1 LNYDSMKRFIIPA
14 LTLALG
20 AAGFLQTHL
29 QAADAKKSIV
39 MIAGKPSHGP
49 GQHEHNAG
57 VQLLAKCLK
66 ESGLPVEPT
75 VLLNGEWPT
84 PEVLAKADAIL
95 IYSDGG
101 GGHPALQD
109 NRLEQLDKEMKRGA
123 GFVCLHYAVEPTIP
137 KGNKEFIDWLGGAF
151 EVNWS
156 VNPHW
161 DANFKELPKHPI
173 STGVKPFTTNDE
185 WYFHMRFRRNME
197 GVTPI
202 LSDVAPES
210 TMSRKDGTH
219 SGNPDVRAEV
229 AAKKPQHV
237 AWAVEREGGG
247 RGFGFTGGHFHKGW
261 GNDDQRKLVLNAIVW
276 ASKAEVPAEGVSSKV
291 SEDDLKANLD
301 PKPGQGLPEKPKTAA
316 PAPAPAPPKQAA
328 APAASAGAKP
338 LFQKEISKA
347 TGVSEVKVDLTGAK
361 ELYLL
366 VQEGGDGIACDWVDW
381 IEPTLVM
388 EDGSRTKLT
397 DVKMKEATSGW
408 GGVVINRNTGGGDM
422 VIEGYTPKSKSG
434 RLLGIG
440 THSNSTIA
448 FDLPAGVKA
457 LETSVGLDAGG
468 TKQSQSN
475 KALVMVLTSAPAPA
489 LAQAGSSGGGKPHG
503 FAEAKAQMDKFV
515 TPKGLKASLFA
526 AEPMVQNPTNL
537 DIDPKGRVWFA
548 ESVNYRAT
556 MKAWGVLRPEGD
568 RVVIVEDTN
577 GDGEADKETT
587 FYQHKDVTN
596 ALGICVLPNPSGKG
610 THVLLSASPNL
621 WLLTDADGDDKAE
634 KAEIIL
640 KVGGNFD
647 HDHNLHAVVFGP
659 DGKFYFNFGN
669 EGRKLTYPDGTTVV
683 DLMGREITDAGKPY
697 RQGMIFRCDIDLKA
711 AKVSNVETLA
721 HNFRNNYEVCV
732 DAFGAAWQSDN
743 DDDGNKGVRINAILD
758 YGSYGYTDE
767 LTGAGWRTERTNIEE
782 EIPLR
787 HWHLNDPGTIPN
799 LLQTGSGSPTG
810 ILINEG
816 ATLGRQFAGELI
828 HCDAGPRTVRAY
840 PVKKSGAGYTAEM
853 VDILT
858 TDDTWYRPADVCI
871 APDGSLF
878 VADWYDPGVGGH
890 NMGDNIADKI
900 RGRIYRVAPEGLAW
914 KAGAPDFNSVAGC
927 IEALKSPNGSTR
939 YVAWNKLNEMLQ
951 GPAISRTVTKDK
963 DGNETVSMK
972 LETAKGAVSDAE
984 KALQQLYTS
993 GTSRQR
999 ARALHLLIR
1008 IPGKARQYLD
1018 PALKDGD
1025 ADIRATAARELRL
1038 ASILV
1043 SAGAPKNSVAGT
1055 FPYLFQGGE
1064 NAAEVIGALVAG
1076 ESNKQVLREFAIT
1089 LRVVELPQPSSST
1102 QIEKENPANGK
1113 PGKVE
1118 IVDAAAVDKVP
1129 AVWTAL
1135 AKKHDGNDR
1144 WYVEALGIGATGRED
1159 ACLNAW
1165 LASVG
1170 KDGWNG
1176 PAGRDVVWRMRSSA
1190 SAPLLAALLTNAKSD
1205 AGSLPR
1211 YLRAFDFLPESDAK
1225 NAALLEVATGNTKR
1239 IAVAGEALKRLRNT
1253 SYKDKPEVQSAL
1265 DNVLASAKGT
1275 PTYIEMVED
1284 FGIGGKHVELLEAA
1298 LKDIKDPRAQDAV
1311 KLLLKQPEG
1320 RKLLGDTLAG
1330 KDAANLI
1337 ALLGASG
1344 DKGAIKLLSDIL
1356 TDTKREATVRAGAV
1370 KALSL
1375 SAAGATAIVEM
1386 ADAGKFPEDMKANAG
1401 TALSMVQ
1408 YPGISERVA
1417 KAFPTPQV
1425 AGGKTLPAIA
1435 ELVKLKG
1442 DATKGKAV
1450 FMKAESSCT
1459 LCHRAGDAGADFGP
1473 ALSEIGSKLDKDV
1486 LFESIFNPSAG
1497 VSMGFETWSI
1507 TLKNGQSAMGIIRS
1521 ETNDQL
1527 VLALPGGVANTFDKR
1542 QIDKREKLPVSMM
1555 PPGLQALFSQDDL
1568 VNLVE
1573 YLSSLKAKTVKK

>member
-1 LNYDSMKRFIIPA
+1 MKRFIIPA

-20 AAGFLQTHL
+20 AAGFLQSPL

-75 VLLNGEWPT
+75 VLLNGQWPT
-84 PEVLAKADAIL
+84 PEVMAKAGAIL

-101 GGHPALQD
+101 GGHPALQE

-137 KGNKEFIDWLGGAF
+137 KGNKEFVDWLGGAF
-151 EVNWS
+151 EINWS

-173 STGVKPFTTNDE
+173 SNGVKPFTTNDE

-202 LSDVAPES
+202 LSDVPPDS
-210 TMSRKDGTH
+210 TMSRKDGPH
-219 SGNPDVRAEV
+219 SGNPAVREEV

-237 AWAVEREGGG
+237 AWAVERADGG
-247 RGFGFTGGHFHKGW
+247 RGFGFTGGHYHKGW

-276 ASKAEVPAEGVSSKV
+276 AAKAEVPAEGVPSKV
-291 SEDDLKANLD
+291 TEEDLKANLD
-301 PKPGQGLPEKPKTAA
+301 PKPGQGLPEKPKK
-316 PAPAPAPPKQAA
+316 PKQAS
-328 APAASAGAKP
+328 APAAAGQGTGGAKP
-338 LFQKEISKA
+338 IYKKEISKA
-347 TGVSEVKVDLTGAK
+347 TGVSEIQVDLAGAK
-361 ELYLL
+361 ELYLV
-366 VQEGGDGIACDWVDW
+366 VQEGEDGIACDWVNW

-388 EDGSRTKLT
+388 EDGTRTKLS
-397 DVKMKEATSGW
+397 DVKMKQATSGW

-422 VIEGYTPKSKSG
+422 VVEGHTPKSKSG

-440 THSNSTIA
+440 THSNSIIA
-448 FDLPAGVKA
+448 FDLPVGVKA
-457 LETSVGLDAGG
+457 LETSIGLDAGG
-468 TKQSQSN
+468 TKQGQNN
-475 KALVMVLTSAPAPA
+475 KAIAMVFTSAPAPA
-489 LAQAGSSGGGKPHG
+489 YVQAGSSGGGKPHG
-503 FAEAKAQMDKFV
+503 FAEAKEQMDGFT

-537 DIDPKGRVWFA
+537 DIDPRGRVWIA
-548 ESVNYRAT
+548 ESVNYRSS

-577 GDGEADKETT
+577 GDGEADKEIT
-587 FYQHKDVTN
+587 FYQSKDITN

-634 KAEIIL
+634 KADIIL

-669 EGRKLTYPDGTTVV
+669 EGRKLMYPDGTTVV

-697 RQGMIFRCDIDLKA
+697 RQGMIFRCDIDLNA
-711 AKVSNVETLA
+711 AKVGKVETLA

-732 DAFGAAWQSDN
+732 DSFGGAWQSDN

-758 YGSYGYTDE
+758 YGNYGYTDE
-767 LTGAGWRTERTNIEE
+767 LTGAGWRTERTNMETD
-782 EIPLR
+782 IPLR
-787 HWHLNDPGTIPN
+787 HWYQNDPGSIPN

-816 ATLGRQFAGELI
+816 TTLGRQFAGELI

-858 TDDTWYRPADVCI
+858 TEDTWYRPADVCI

-914 KAGAPDFNSVAGC
+914 KAATPDFNSVAGC
-927 IEALKSPNGSTR
+927 IEALKSANNSTR
-939 YVAWNKLNEMLQ
+939 YVAWNKLHEMLQ
-951 GPAISRTVTKDK
+951 GPAIIKTVTKDK
-963 DGNETVSMK
+963 DGNESVSLK
-972 LETAKGAVSDAE
+972 LDPSKGAVSDAE
-984 KALQQLYTS
+984 KALQQLYTN
-993 GTSRQR
+993 GTPRQR

-1025 ADIRATAARELRL
+1025 ADIRATAVRELRL
-1038 ASILV
+1038 ASILA
-1043 SAGAPKNSVAGT
+1043 SADAPRSSVAGT
-1055 FPYLFQGGE
+1055 FPHLFKDGE
-1064 NAAEVIGALVAG
+1064 NAADVLGGLVTG
-1076 ESNKQVLREFAIT
+1076 ESNRQVLREYAIT
-1089 LRVVELPQPSSST
+1089 LRVVEPPQPSTST

-1118 IVDAAAVDKVP
+1118 IVDIAPADKVP

-1144 WYVEALGIGATGRED
+1144 WYLEALGIGAMGRED
-1159 ACLNAW
+1159 ACLQAW
-1165 LASVG
+1165 LDAVG

-1176 PAGRDVVWRMRSSA
+1176 PAGRDIVWRMRSSA

-1205 AGSLPR
+1205 EASLPR
-1211 YLRAFDFLPESDAK
+1211 YLRAFDFVPASDEK
-1225 NAALLEVATGNTKR
+1225 NEALLKVATGNEKR

-1253 SYKDKPEVQSAL
+1253 PYKDKPEVQAALESAL
-1265 DNVLASAKGT
+1265 VSAKGT

-1284 FGIGGKHVELLEAA
+1284 FGITGKNPELLEAA

-1330 KDAANLI
+1330 KDAENLI

-1344 DKGAIKLLSDIL
+1344 EKGAVKLLCDIL
-1356 TDTKREATVRAGAV
+1356 TDTRRDAAVRSGAV

-1375 SAAGATAIVEM
+1375 SVPGATAMVEM
-1386 ADAGKFPEDMKANAG
+1386 AEAGKFPEDMKANAG

-1408 YPGISERVA
+1408 YPGISERA
-1417 KAFPTPQV
+1417 GKAFPAPQV
-1425 AGGKTLPAIA
+1425 AGGKALPPIA
-1435 ELVKLKG
+1435 ELVKMKG
-1442 DATKGKAV
+1442 DAAKGKAIYA
-1450 FMKAESSCT
+1450 KAESSCT
-1459 LCHRAGDAGADFGP
+1459 LCHRIGDTGADFGP
-1473 ALSEIGSKLDKDV
+1473 GLSEIGSKLGKDV
-1486 LFESIFNPSAG
+1486 LFESILNPNAG

-1527 VLALPGGVANTFDKR
+1527 VLALPGGVANTFEKR
-1542 QIDKREKLPVSMM
+1542 LIDKREKLPMSMM
-1555 PPGLQALFSQDDL
+1555 PTGLQALFSQDDL
-1568 VNLVE
+1568 VDLVE
-1573 YLSSLKAKTVKK
+1573 YLASLKAKTVKK

>member
-1 LNYDSMKRFIIPA
+1 MKRFIIPA

-20 AAGFLQTHL
+20 AAGFLQSQL

-75 VLLNGEWPT
+75 VLLNGQWPT

-101 GGHPALQD
+101 GGHPALQE

-123 GFVCLHYAVEPTIP
+123 GFVCLHYAVEPTLQ
-137 KGNKEFIDWLGGAF
+137 KGNNEFIDWLGGAF

-173 STGVKPFTTNDE
+173 SSGVKPFSTNDE

-202 LSDVAPES
+202 LSDVPPDS
-210 TMSRKDGTH
+210 TMSRKDGDH

-261 GNDDQRKLVLNAIVW
+261 GNDDQRKLVLNAIAW
-276 ASKAEVPAEGVSSKV
+276 AAKADVPAEGVASKV
-291 SEDDLKANLD
+291 TEDDLKANLD
-301 PKPGQGLPEKPKTAA
+301 PKPGQGLPEKPKAPAATPAPAA
-316 PAPAPAPPKQAA
+316 PAKQAA
-328 APAASAGAKP
+328 APEGGAKP
-338 LFQKEISKA
+338 LFKKEISKA
-347 TGVSEVKVDLTGAK
+347 TGVSEIKVDLAGAK
-361 ELYLL
+361 ELYL
-366 VQEGGDGIACDWVDW
+366 VVHEGEDGIACDWVDW

-388 EDGSRTKLT
+388 EDGTRTKLS
-397 DVKMKEATSGW
+397 DVKMKQATSGW

-422 VIEGYTPKSKSG
+422 AVEGYTPKSKSG

-440 THSNSTIA
+440 THSNSVIA
-448 FDLPAGVKA
+448 FDLPAGVKS
-457 LETSVGLDAGG
+457 LETSIGLDAGG
-468 TKQSQSN
+468 TKQTQNN
-475 KALVMVLTSAPAPA
+475 KAVAMVFTSAPAPA
-489 LAQAGSSGGGKPHG
+489 LVQAGSSGGGKPHG
-503 FAEAKAQMDKFV
+503 FAEAKEQMDGFT
-515 TPKGLKASLFA
+515 TPKGLKATLFA

-537 DIDPKGRVWFA
+537 DIDPKGRVWIA
-548 ESVNYRAT
+548 ESVNYRSS
-556 MKAWGVLRPEGD
+556 MKAWGILRPEGD

-587 FYQHKDVTN
+587 FYQSKDVTN
-596 ALGICVLPNPSGKG
+596 ALGVCVLPNPSGKG

-634 KAEIIL
+634 KADIIL

-669 EGRKLTYPDGTTVV
+669 EGRKLLYPDGSAVV
-683 DLMGREITDAGKPY
+683 DLMGREVADAGKPY
-697 RQGMIFRCDIDLKA
+697 RQGMIFRCDIDLNA
-711 AKVSNVETLA
+711 AKVSHVETLA

-732 DAFGAAWQSDN
+732 DSFGAAWQSDN

-758 YGSYGYTDE
+758 YGNYGYTDE
-767 LTGAGWRTERTNIEE
+767 LTGAGWRTERTNMET

-787 HWHLNDPGTIPN
+787 HWYQNDPGSIPN

-816 ATLGRQFAGELI
+816 SALGKQFAGELI

-840 PVKKSGAGYTAEM
+840 PVKKTGAGYTAEM

-858 TDDTWYRPADVCI
+858 TNDTWYRPSDVNI

-890 NMGDNIADKI
+890 NMGDNIAGEI

-914 KAGAPDFNSVAGC
+914 KAATPDFNSVAGC

-939 YVAWNKLNEMLQ
+939 YVAWNKLYEMLQ
-951 GPAISRTVTKDK
+951 GPAFTKTVTKDK
-963 DGNETVSMK
+963 DGNESVSMK
-972 LETAKGAVSDAE
+972 IDSAKGAVSDAE
-984 KALQQLYTS
+984 KALQLLYTN

-1025 ADIRATAARELRL
+1025 ADIRATAVRELRL

-1043 SAGAPKNSVAGT
+1043 NADAPKSNVTGT
-1055 FPYLFQGGE
+1055 FPHIFKSGE
-1064 NAAEVIGALVAG
+1064 NAADVLGALVAG
-1076 ESNKQVLREFAIT
+1076 ESNKQVLREYAIT
-1089 LRVVELPQPSSST
+1089 LRVVEPPQPSTST
-1102 QIEKENPANGK
+1102 HIEKENPANGK

-1118 IVDAAAVDKVP
+1118 IVDAAPVDKAL
-1129 AVWTAL
+1129 AVWVAL

-1144 WYVEALGIGATGRED
+1144 WYVEALGIGAIGRED
-1159 ACLNAW
+1159 ACLKAW
-1165 LASVG
+1165 LDSVG

-1176 PAGRDVVWRMRSSA
+1176 PAGRDIIWRTRSSV
-1190 SAPLLAALLTNAKSD
+1190 SSQFLAALLTNAKSEE
-1205 AGSLPR
+1205 ATLPR
-1211 YLRAFDFLPESDAK
+1211 YLRAFDFIPASEEK
-1225 NAALLEVATGNTKR
+1225 NVALLKVATGNEKR
-1239 IAVAGEALKRLRNT
+1239 IALAGEALKRLRNT
-1253 SYKDKPEVQSAL
+1253 PYKDKPEVQAAL
-1265 DNVLASAKGT
+1265 DSVLTSAKGT

-1284 FGIGGKHVELLEAA
+1284 FGITGKNAELLEAA

-1330 KDAANLI
+1330 KDAESLI

-1344 DKGAIKLLSDIL
+1344 DKGAVKLLSDIL
-1356 TDTKREATVRAGAV
+1356 TDTKREAPVRSGAV

-1375 SAAGATAIVEM
+1375 SVPGATALVEM
-1386 ADAGKFPEDMKANAG
+1386 SEGGKFPEDMKANAG

-1408 YPGISERVA
+1408 YPGISERVS

-1425 AGGKTLPAIA
+1425 AGGQALPSIA

-1442 DATKGKAV
+1442 NAAKGKEV
-1450 FMKAESSCT
+1450 FARAQSSCT
-1459 LCHRAGDAGADFGP
+1459 LCHRAGDVGVDFGP
-1473 ALSEIGSKLDKDV
+1473 GLGEIGSKLGKEV
-1486 LFESIFNPSAG
+1486 LFEAILNPNAG

-1527 VLALPGGVANTFDKR
+1527 VLALPGGVANTFEKR
-1542 QIDKREKLPVSMM
+1542 LIDKRDKLPMSMM
-1555 PPGLQALFSQDDL
+1555 PTGLQALFSQDDL